1 MKKLIAIILIA
12 CMAFCTVGCQKQQE
26 DTGPVV
32 RYFFD
37 ATREIEGTRTYVITS
52 REQLEQNVKW
62 ILGTPKE
69 VKLGSSDY
77 VHPNSAEAG
86 EGKPFVDY
94 CDNYTDSFFEEKYL
108 VIVYSRLPS
117 STYLLQSQGFK
128 RYAYM
133 GADRLQLYL
142 KAVIEEENVDFDYG
156 TYTADE
162 AETGWHVIYE
172 FDRDEGVPEQD
183 NTASAVEK
191 YINIF
196 RDVI

>member
-52 REQLEQNVKW
+52 RAQLEQNVKW

-69 VKLGSSDY
+69 VKVRQSEDGKTQYSE
-77 VHPNSAEAG
+77 N
-86 EGKPFVDY
+86 KPFLDY
-94 CDNYTDSFFEEKYL
+94 CGAYTDSFFEEKYL

-133 GADRLQLYL
+133 GTDRLQLYL